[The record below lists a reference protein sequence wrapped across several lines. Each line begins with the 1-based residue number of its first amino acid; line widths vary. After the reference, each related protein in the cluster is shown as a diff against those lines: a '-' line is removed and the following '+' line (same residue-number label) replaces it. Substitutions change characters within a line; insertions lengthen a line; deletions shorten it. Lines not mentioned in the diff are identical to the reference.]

1 MANKLYYG
9 SLEKHMKEYMKGVD
23 LQNQNNLY
31 QLAQAQIV
39 KEGEAMQLSRAEIQN
54 KIEMMKQSLK
64 ENIAQ
69 KLLPEKV
76 AQVAQVA
83 QDQYKPMTASEYEQ
97 NLIDRYKK
105 TGVLIS
111 GFPEVPIYQTK
122 EQRKQRVDNIL
133 SLYKNKTLP
142 ERAPPL
148 LDEILR
154 VAIEKQKAFN
164 LNKTQFN
171 NEIKKNFNEI
181 SKNPKV
187 SDALQDELLRSL
199 NNLKPIPSI
208 PIKVKKVSPFQQELT
223 QKLDE
228 RTRVKKI
235 LPEQLSMSNITTEE
249 TKAKAKARRKKPI
262 ASIVSDAT
270 TVSDSTTV
278 NPSGSP
284 RDDPI
289 DPIEQK
295 TTGDNMTIKKEI
307 VDRYKTLN
315 MDVPEELTKRGGVKD
330 EILKKYTKILNRLES
345 ERMAASGLRKRKS
358 KKNK

>member
-1 MANKLYYG
+1 MTKFLYSS

-23 LQNQNNLY
+23 LQNQNNQY

-64 ENIAQ
+64 ENIAK
-69 KLLPEKV
+69 KLLPPEK
-76 AQVAQVA
+76 VAQVA
-83 QDQYKPMTASEYEQ
+83 QDQYKPMTASEYEN
-97 NLIDRYKK
+97 NLRNRYKK
-105 TGVLIS
+105 TGILIPE
-111 GFPEVPIYQTK
+111 FPEVPIPT
-122 EQRKQRVDNIL
+122 EIESIRKDRVKNIL
-133 SLYKNKTLP
+133 NLYNGPKDQAK
-142 ERAPPL
+142 AL
-148 LDEILR
+148 LTEVIQ
-154 VAIEKQKAFN
+154 VALNKQKTKDLNKDELNNAIQKN
-164 LNKTQFN
+164 LNAVVSNPNVN
-171 NEIKKNFNEI
+171 NKLI
-181 SKNPKV
+181 
-187 SDALQDELLRSL
+187 DELENAIR
-199 NNLKPIPSI
+199 NKNLKPIP
-208 PIKVKKVSPFQQELT
+208 PTAVKVKKLSPFQQELT

-228 RTRVKKI
+228 RTRLKKI
-235 LPEQLSMSNITTEE
+235 LPEQLSMSNLTIEE
-249 TKAKAKARRKKPI
+249 TKPKTKARRKKPI

-330 EILKKYTKILNRLES
+330 VILKKYTKILNRLES
-345 ERMAASGLRKRKS
+345 ERMAASGLHKRKS